1 MLKHS
6 LTLALLASFTYAAAQ
21 TEFKPE
27 DTEFY
32 EPIPPI
38 VTTSQQAAPSDAL
51 ILFDGNSLKQWVSE
65 KDGSSAPKWTTE
77 KGILTVNPGTGGI
90 QTKEVFEDFQLHIE
104 WKSPEVIKGEGQ
116 GRGNS
121 GIFLQGHY
129 EVQVLDNSDN
139 KTYVNGQAGSIYKQN
154 PPLVEARKPEDGWH
168 RYDILY
174 TAPRFNKDGH
184 LIKRGLVTILHNGV
198 LVQYN
203 TELQG
208 TTEYIGLPKM
218 KAHGAGPISLQDH
231 GDLVSFRNI
240 WIRKL

>member
-1 MLKHS
+1 MVKQT
-6 LTLALLASFTYAAAQ
+6 LTIALLASFSYAAAQ

-32 EPIPPI
+32 EPVPPI
-38 VTTSQQAAPSDAL
+38 VQTSQQAAPSDA
-51 ILFDGNSLKQWVSE
+51 IVLFDGDNLNQWVTE
-65 KDGSSAPKWTTE
+65 NDASSAPEWTVSN
-77 KGILTVNPGTGGI
+77 GVLTVKPGTGGI
-90 QTKEVFEDFQLHIE
+90 QTKEHFEDFQLHIE
-104 WKSPEVIKGEGQ
+104 WKSPEEIKGEGQ

-121 GIFLQGHY
+121 GIFLQGKY
-129 EVQVLDNSDN
+129 EIQVLDNDDN

-154 PPLVEARKPEDGWH
+154 PPLVEVRKPEDGWH

-174 TAPRFNKDGH
+174 SAPRFNKDGH
-184 LIKRGLVTILHNGV
+184 LLKRGLVTILHNGV

-218 KAHGAGPISLQDH
+218 EAHGPGPISLQDH